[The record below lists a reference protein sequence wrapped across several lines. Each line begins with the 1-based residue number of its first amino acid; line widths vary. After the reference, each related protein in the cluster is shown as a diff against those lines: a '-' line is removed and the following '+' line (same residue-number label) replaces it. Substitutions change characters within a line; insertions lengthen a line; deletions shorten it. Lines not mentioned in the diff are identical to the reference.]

1 MKELVAKKIMGLIF
15 YRMIKKI
22 SSTVDTL
29 KLYLYPYLK
38 ETKKQILIEEGM
50 SRQGE
55 TYLELV
61 DVVSCFFSENKYQS
75 GKTDAH
81 FSELNSHIVN
91 LQATKLVEIFDNMK
105 AKNQMQTKLLPFKHF
120 ENILFHSLSPYDFTL
135 ILNRDTM
142 V

>member
-1 MKELVAKKIMGLIF
+1 MKDLVAKKIMGLIF

-75 GKTDAH
+75 GKTEVH
-81 FSELNSHIVN
+81 FSELN
-91 LQATKLVEIFDNMK
+91 
-105 AKNQMQTKLLPFKHF
+105 
-120 ENILFHSLSPYDFTL
+120 
-135 ILNRDTM
+135 
-142 V
+142 